1 MLKKLVT
8 AIKELV
14 CDGGAVGEYVK
25 KALEATP
32 GGVLNKKFPIDLKSI
47 TNVADYKVKTSNLM
61 TVLLENRTGDIETIS
76 NTISAI

>member
-1 MLKKLVT
+1 MLKKTALVT

-32 GGVLNKKFPIDLKSI
+32 GGVLIKK
-47 TNVADYKVKTSNLM
+47 
-61 TVLLENRTGDIETIS
+61 IS
-76 NTISAI
+76 D